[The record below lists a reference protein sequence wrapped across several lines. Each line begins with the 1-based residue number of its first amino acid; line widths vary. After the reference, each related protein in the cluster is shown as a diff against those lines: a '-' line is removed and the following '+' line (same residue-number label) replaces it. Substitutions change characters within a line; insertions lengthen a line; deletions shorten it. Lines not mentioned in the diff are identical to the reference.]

1 MKKINSKYIDTKK
14 INYMIDDYNKKVEQY
29 LIKKNKEVAD
39 LNNELVN
46 TFKKVIESSFEL
58 EEPFKASRFSI
69 LCIIG
74 ELIQTATDTYT
85 DRDMMNEVDKLLDK
99 LLDKLFG
106 E

>member
-1 MKKINSKYIDTKK
+1 MKKINSKYIDTKE
-14 INYMIDDYNKKVEQY
+14 INEMIDNYNVKVEQY

-58 EEPFKASRFSI
+58 EEPFRASRFSI

-74 ELIQTATDTYT
+74 MLIHAATDTYH

>member
-14 INYMIDDYNKKVEQY
+14 INYMIDDYNKNVEQF
-29 LIKKNKEVAD
+29 LIKENKEVAN

-46 TFKKVIESSFEL
+46 TFKKVIESAFEL
-58 EEPFKASRFSI
+58 KEPFKASRFSI

-74 ELIQTATDTYT
+74 ALIQTATDTYR

-99 LLDKLFG
+99 LFG

>member
-1 MKKINSKYIDTKK
+1 MKKINSKYIDTKE
-14 INYMIDDYNKKVEQY
+14 INEMIDNYNVKVEQY

-39 LNNELVN
+39 LNNEVVN

-58 EEPFKASRFSI
+58 EEPFRASRFSI

-74 ELIQTATDTYT
+74 ALIQTATDTYA
-85 DRDMMNEVDKLLDK
+85 DRDMMNEVNELLDK

>member
-1 MKKINSKYIDTKK
+1 MKKINSKYINTKK
-14 INYMIDDYNKKVEQY
+14 INYMIDDYNKNVEQF

-46 TFKKVIESSFEL
+46 TFKKVIENAFEL
-58 EEPFKASRFSI
+58 EEPFRASRFSI

-74 ELIQTATDTYT
+74 ALLQTATDTYR
-85 DRDMMNEVDKLLDK
+85 DRDLMNEVDTLLDK
-99 LLDKLFG
+99 LLNKLFG

>member
-1 MKKINSKYIDTKK
+1 MKKINSKYIDTKE
-14 INYMIDDYNKKVEQY
+14 INDMIDDYNKKVEPY
-29 LIKKNKEVAD
+29 LIKENKEVAD

-46 TFKKVIESSFEL
+46 TFKKVIESAFEL
-58 EEPFKASRFSI
+58 KEPFRASRFSI

-74 ELIQTATDTYT
+74 MLIHTATDTYH